1 MKFDIP
7 LDVPLRTP
15 SIMETISQPDWSVR
29 EWQIHFLL
37 SEKYLHQ
44 VKKLSKMA
52 CWYDDPVIIDTSYD
66 RMRACFQSIQDFH
79 DTFGIL
85 PQVGDRL
92 YDEDTGLLV
101 QDRSIDG
108 GLRVITFTLSI

>member
-1 MKFDIP
+1 MK
-7 LDVPLRTP
+7 LDNSLNVPVRTP
-15 SIMETISQPDWSVR
+15 SIMETIAQPDWSI
-29 EWQIHFLL
+29 EKWQIHFLL

-44 VKKLSKMA
+44 VKKLSKITR
-52 CWYDDPVIIDTSYD
+52 WYDDPVIVDTCHD
-66 RMRACFQSIQDFH
+66 RLRTCFQSIRDFH

-92 YDEDTGLLV
+92 YDEDSGLLV